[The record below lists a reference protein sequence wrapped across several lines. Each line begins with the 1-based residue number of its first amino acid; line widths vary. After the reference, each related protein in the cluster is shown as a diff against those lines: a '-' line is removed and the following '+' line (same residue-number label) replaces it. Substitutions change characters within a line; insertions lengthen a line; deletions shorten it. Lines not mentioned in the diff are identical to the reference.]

1 VKGWKADT
9 RGNVV
14 FRGTARN
21 FNPDMA
27 KAAKITIAEVS
38 GGGGGEHR
46 GEGGLAD
53 ALGSF

>member
-27 KAAKITIAEVS
+27 KAGRICIAEVEEIVPA
-38 GGGGGEHR
+38 GEWW
-46 GEGGLAD
+46 
-53 ALGSF
+53 SS